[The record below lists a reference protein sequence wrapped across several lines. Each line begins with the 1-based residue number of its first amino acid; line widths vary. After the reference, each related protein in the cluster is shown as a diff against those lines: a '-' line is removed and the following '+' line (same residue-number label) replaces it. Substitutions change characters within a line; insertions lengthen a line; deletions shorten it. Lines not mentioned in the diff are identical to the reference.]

1 MSTLTLS
8 HEADIVAQGVHRISP
23 GADYDRLVEL
33 AGAAQF
39 VLIGEASHGTHDFY
53 ATRAQLTRRLIA
65 EKGFR
70 ILALEAD
77 WPDMLR
83 VHRHVTGRTNE
94 PSAAAA
100 LGDFR
105 RFPAWMWRNTVMV
118 EFVDWLRGWNLQSD
132 HKNDRAGIFGMDLYS
147 LHASMESVLGY
158 LDKSDPEAAR
168 RARRRYS
175 CFDHFG
181 ADPQAYGYATT
192 RGHSESCETEVVA
205 QVVELRRKYGE
216 LMSRDS
222 QATKDEL
229 FYAQQNAR
237 LVANAESYY

>member
-1 MSTLTLS
+1 MKSLKLNQ
-8 HEADIVAQGVHRISP
+8 EADIIARAAHQIVTT
-23 GADYDRLVEL
+23 ADYDRLIEL
-33 AGAAQF
+33 AGGAQF

-53 ATRAQLTRRLIA
+53 ATRAELTRRLIV

-83 VHRHVTGRTNE
+83 VHRHVTGRINE

-105 RFPAWMWRNTVMV
+105 RFPSWMWRNTVMV
-118 EFVDWLRGWNLQSD
+118 EFVDWLRSWNLQSD
-132 HKNDRAGIFGMDLYS
+132 RKNDQAGIFGMDLYS
-147 LHASMESVLGY
+147 LHTSMEAVLAY

-168 RARRRYS
+168 RARQRYS

-181 ADPQAYGYATT
+181 DDPQAYGYATT